1 MGGTA
6 VPPINQIKMD
16 NTNKLQEAIDEAFF
30 AGFCHALEY
39 AKREIEN
46 ADDIDVE
53 IDEYAGDL
61 TISGTINID
70 LGQHLDADNM
80 IDDIMRKYERD
91 TTKDGSNV

>member
-1 MGGTA
+1 MYKVRFHLA
-6 VPPINQIKMD
+6 
-16 NTNKLQEAIDEAFF
+16 
-30 AGFCHALEY
+30 
-39 AKREIEN
+39 REIEN

-61 TISGTINID
+61 TISGTINIE